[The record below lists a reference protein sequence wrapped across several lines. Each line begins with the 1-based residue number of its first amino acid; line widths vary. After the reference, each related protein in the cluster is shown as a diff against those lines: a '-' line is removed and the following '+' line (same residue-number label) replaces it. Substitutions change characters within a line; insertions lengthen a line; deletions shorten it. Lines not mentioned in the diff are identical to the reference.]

1 MIPDLPNASSDIIGS
16 KRWRDNRQRGEEG
29 KEHKDNL
36 SFGRYI
42 RTTFPRANLGDGEE
56 KEKGKEERRKKEG
69 TSDSWW
75 RTRAS
80 GKRRRGAYQ
89 RHLLIYFAAVGR
101 QSMVGDPH

>member
-1 MIPDLPNASSDIIGS
+1 M
-16 KRWRDNRQRGEEG
+16 
-29 KEHKDNL
+29 

-42 RTTFPRANLGDGEE
+42 EPLFRDRAANLGDVEG
-56 KEKGKEERRKKEG
+56 KKKRKGIEKKEG